1 MISKGDIHSAARL
14 FDPERLTIARE
25 LRGLTKHQ
33 LADKIG
39 KTPSAVS
46 QFESARARPDGQ
58 TVGRMVLAL
67 NVPASFFAKTV
78 DSPRISAIP
87 IDVCHFRS
95 LRSAS
100 QKDRRLLLAKS
111 SLMNALLSFWRARCS
126 SRASA

>member
-1 MISKGDIHSAARL
+1 MIGKSDIHTAARL
-14 FDPERLTIARE
+14 FEPERLTLARE
-25 LRGLTKHQ
+25 LRGLTKQQ

-67 NVPASFFAKTV
+67 KVPASFFAKTSDGPSLSV
-78 DSPRISAIP
+78 IP
-87 IDVCHFRS
+87 LDICHFRS

-100 QKDRRLLLAKS
+100 Q
-111 SLMNALLSFWRARCS
+111 
-126 SRASA
+126 